1 MDLQTELE
9 KREIDDLYEELLK
22 SFTRPLTPENLQL
35 IHKAFQFASSAH
47 MGVRRRSGEPYILHP
62 LSVAKIVVSEIGLG
76 TKSAVAA
83 ILHDVVED
91 TEYTVQDIEKMFGPK
106 IAMLVDGLTKL
117 SGTYDSKQA
126 TNFRKMLMTL
136 SDDVRVILIKLAD
149 RLHNMRTLES
159 MPLNKQLK
167 ICSETL
173 YIFAPLAHR
182 LGLYAIKCE
191 LEDLSLK
198 FKDPETYRQIEL
210 NLHSEQER
218 INYLVYDF
226 SKPIQTK
233 LYEENFDF
241 TISGRTK
248 SIYSIYQKMQT
259 KNISFEEV
267 YDLLA
272 VRIVFKPKENLSEK
286 RQCFEILSL
295 VTDIYTPKPDRIR
308 DWITIPKANGYESL
322 HTTVMGP
329 KGQWVEIQI
338 RSERMDEIDERGFAA
353 HYKYK
358 GDNSAES
365 ELDKW
370 LHKIRELLANPE
382 SDALDFLDEFKL
394 NLFSREIV
402 VFTPKGEMKMLPK
415 DATVL
420 DCAYDIHTALG
431 NHCIGAKVNHALVP
445 MSYVLKSGDQVEIL
459 TSEKQTPK
467 AEWINIAVTARAKTK
482 IKDSFKHEQKRHI
495 EEGQKKLA
503 LQFEKL
509 NVKPTSNTLKK
520 LITYYGFHTK
530 EQMYAGMGMGLVSL
544 DDVEEALKTKA
555 ENRFV
560 KFWNLT
566 FSSDKKEEKIDK
578 KKPFLL
584 TEDSSKSNYKLAQC
598 CNPIPG
604 DNVVGFVS
612 DGIESEGEQII
623 IHRKTCPEAIKL
635 MSSRGDDIIQ
645 ATWNRFKVLSYLTH
659 LYLRGFDRQGM
670 ANQITNI
677 ISNEYGIN
685 MRSIN
690 MDAHDGIFEGH
701 LYLYIHNTD
710 NLNTLISK
718 LLKLK
723 GIDTVTRMD
732 N

>member
-1 MDLQTELE
+1 LQTEIE
-9 KREIDDLYEELLK
+9 KREIDDLFEEVLK
-22 SFTRPLTPENLQL
+22 SFTRPLTPENVQL
-35 IHKAFQFASSAH
+35 IQKAYQFASSAH
-47 MGVRRRSGEPYILHP
+47 MGVRRRSGEPYIIHP
-62 LSVAKIVVSEIGLG
+62 LSVAKIVVNEMGLG

-91 TEYTVQDIEKMFGPK
+91 TEYTVQDIEKMFGSK
-106 IAMLVDGLTKL
+106 ISMLVDGLTKL
-117 SGTYDSKQA
+117 SGSFDSKQA

-149 RLHNMRTLES
+149 RLHNMRTLDS

-167 ICSETL
+167 ISSETL

-198 FKDPETYRQIEL
+198 YKDPETYRKIEL
-210 NLHSEQER
+210 SLHSEEER

-226 SKPIQTK
+226 SKPIQAK
-233 LYEENFDF
+233 LYDEHFDF
-241 TISGRTK
+241 TVSGRTK
-248 SIYSIYQKMQT
+248 SIYSIYQKMQL

-267 YDLLA
+267 YDLMA
-272 VRIVFKPKENLSEK
+272 VRIVFKPKENISEK

-295 VTDIYTPKPDRIR
+295 ITDIYTPKPDRIR

-322 HTTVMGP
+322 HVTVMGP
-329 KGQWVEIQI
+329 KGQWVEVQI

-358 GDNSAES
+358 GDSSSES

-431 NHCIGAKVNHALVP
+431 NHCIGAKVNHALVS

-459 TSEKQTPK
+459 TSEKQFPK

-482 IKDSFKHEQKRHI
+482 IKDSFKQEQKKHI
-495 EEGQKKLA
+495 EEGLKKLSE
-503 LQFEKL
+503 QFVKL
-509 NVKPTSNTLKK
+509 NVKPSSNTFKK
-520 LITYYGFHTK
+520 LLNHFKFHTK
-530 EQMYAGMGMGLVSL
+530 EQLYAEIGMGLVSL
-544 DDVEEALKTKA
+544 DNLEEVLQTKS
-555 ENRFV
+555 ENRLV

-566 FSSDKKEEKIDK
+566 FSSDKKEEPKIDK
-578 KKPFLL
+578 KQPFLL
-584 TEDSSKSNYKLAQC
+584 TEDSTQSKYKLATC

-604 DNVVGFVS
+604 DGVVGFVS
-612 DGIESEGEQII
+612 EEEDQQII

-635 MSSRGDDIIQ
+635 MSSRGEDIIQ
-645 ATWNRFKVLSYLTH
+645 ATWNKFKVLSYLTH
-659 LYLRGFDRQGM
+659 LYVRGFDRQGI

-685 MRSIN
+685 IRSIN
-690 MDAHDGIFEGH
+690 LDAHDGIFEGH
-701 LYLYIHNTD
+701 LYVYIHNTD
-710 NLNTLISK
+710 SLNILISK
-718 LLKLK
+718 LLKIK
-723 GIDTVTRMD
+723 GIDTVNRQD
-732 N
+732 I

>member
-1 MDLQTELE
+1 MQTEIE
-9 KREIDDLYEELLK
+9 KREIDDLFEEVLK
-22 SFTRPLTPENLQL
+22 SFTRPLTPENVQL
-35 IHKAFQFASSAH
+35 IQKAYQFASSAH
-47 MGVRRRSGEPYILHP
+47 MGVRRRSGEPYIIHS

-91 TEYTVQDIEKMFGPK
+91 TEYTVQDIEKMFGSK
-106 IAMLVDGLTKL
+106 ISMLVDGLTKL
-117 SGTYDSKQA
+117 SGSFDSKQA

-149 RLHNMRTLES
+149 RLHNMRTLDS

-167 ICSETL
+167 ISSETL

-182 LGLYAIKCE
+182 LGLYVIKCE

-198 FKDPETYRQIEL
+198 YKDPETYRKIEL
-210 NLHSEQER
+210 SLHSEEER

-226 SKPIQTK
+226 SKPIQAK
-233 LYEENFDF
+233 LYDEHFDF
-241 TISGRTK
+241 TVSGRTK
-248 SIYSIYQKMQT
+248 SIYSIYQKMQL

-267 YDLLA
+267 YDLMA
-272 VRIVFKPKENLSEK
+272 VRIVFKPKENISEK

-295 VTDIYTPKPDRIR
+295 ITDIYTPKPDRIR

-322 HTTVMGP
+322 HVTVMGP
-329 KGQWVEIQI
+329 KGQWVEVQI

-358 GDNSAES
+358 GDSASES

-415 DATVL
+415 GATVL

-431 NHCIGAKVNHALVP
+431 NHCIGAKVNHALVS

-459 TSEKQTPK
+459 TSEKQFPK
-467 AEWINIAVTARAKTK
+467 AEWISIAVTARAKTK
-482 IKDSFKHEQKRHI
+482 IKDSFKQEQKKHI
-495 EEGQKKLA
+495 EEGLKKLTE
-503 LQFEKL
+503 QFEKL
-509 NVKPTSNTLKK
+509 NVKPSSNTFKK
-520 LITYYGFHTK
+520 LLNHFKFHTK
-530 EQMYAGMGMGLVSL
+530 EQLYAEIGMGLVSL
-544 DDVEEALKTKA
+544 DNLEEVLQTKS
-555 ENRFV
+555 ENRLV
-560 KFWNLT
+560 RFWNLT
-566 FSSDKKEEKIDK
+566 FSSDKKEEQKIDK
-578 KKPFLL
+578 KQPFLL
-584 TEDSSKSNYKLAQC
+584 TEDSTQSKYKLATC

-604 DNVVGFVS
+604 DGVVGFVS
-612 DGIESEGEQII
+612 EEEDQQII
-623 IHRKTCPEAIKL
+623 IHRKKCPEAIKL
-635 MSSRGDDIIQ
+635 MSSRGEDIIQ
-645 ATWNRFKVLSYLTH
+645 ATWNKFKVLSYLTH
-659 LYLRGFDRQGM
+659 LYVRGFDRQGM

-685 MRSIN
+685 IRSIN
-690 MDAHDGIFEGH
+690 LDAHDGIFEGH
-701 LYLYIHNTD
+701 LYVYIHNTD
-710 NLNTLISK
+710 SLNILISK
-718 LLKLK
+718 LLKIK
-723 GIDTVTRMD
+723 GIDTVNRQD
-732 N
+732 I

>member
-1 MDLQTELE
+1 MQTEIE
-9 KREIDDLYEELLK
+9 KREIDDLFEQLLK
-22 SFTRPLTPENLQL
+22 SFTRPLTPENAQL
-35 IHKAFQFASSAH
+35 IRKAYQFASSAH
-47 MGVRRRSGEPYILHP
+47 MGVRRRSGEPYIVHP
-62 LSVAKIVVSEIGLG
+62 LSVAKIVVNEIGLG
-76 TKSAVAA
+76 TKSVVAA

-91 TEYTVQDIEKMFGPK
+91 TDYTVQDIEKMFGSK

-117 SGTYDSKQA
+117 SGSFDSKQA

-149 RLHNMRTLES
+149 RLHNMRTLDS
-159 MPLNKQLK
+159 MPQNKQLK
-167 ICSETL
+167 ISSETL

-191 LEDLSLK
+191 LEDLSLRY
-198 FKDPETYRQIEL
+198 KDPDTYRKIEL
-210 NLHSEQER
+210 SLRSEEER

-226 SKPIQTK
+226 SKPIQSK
-233 LYEENFDF
+233 LYDEHFDF
-241 TISGRTK
+241 SVSGRTK
-248 SIYSIYQKMQT
+248 SIYSIYQKMLT
-259 KNISFEEV
+259 KNITFEEV

-295 VTDIYTPKPDRIR
+295 ITDVYTPKPDRIR
-308 DWITIPKANGYESL
+308 DWITIPKANGYEAL
-322 HTTVMGP
+322 HVTVMGP
-329 KGQWVEIQI
+329 KGQWVEVQI

-358 GDNSAES
+358 GDSASES

-394 NLFSREIV
+394 NLFSSEIV

-431 NHCIGAKVNHALVP
+431 NHCIGAKVNHALVS

-459 TSEKQTPK
+459 TSEKQFPK
-467 AEWINIAVTARAKTK
+467 AEWINIAVTARAKSK
-482 IKDSFKHEQKRHI
+482 IKDSFKQEQKKHI
-495 EEGQKKLA
+495 EEGLKKLTV
-503 LQFEKL
+503 QFEKL
-509 NVKPTSNTLKK
+509 NVKPSSNTFKK
-520 LITYYGFHTK
+520 LLHHFEFHTK
-530 EQMYAGMGMGLVSL
+530 EQLYAEIGMGLVSL
-544 DDVEEALKTKA
+544 DNLDVVLQTKS
-555 ENRFV
+555 ENRLV
-560 KFWNLT
+560 KLWNLT
-566 FSSDKKEEKIDK
+566 FSSDKKEEPKIDK

-584 TEDSSKSNYKLAQC
+584 TEDSKQSKYKLASC

-612 DGIESEGEQII
+612 EEEDQQII
-623 IHRKTCPEAIKL
+623 IHRKNCPEAIKL
-635 MSSRGDDIIQ
+635 MSRRGEDIIQ
-645 ATWNRFKVLSYLTH
+645 ATWNKFKVLSYLTH
-659 LYLRGFDRQGM
+659 LYIRGFDRQGI

-677 ISNEYGIN
+677 ISNEYSIN

-690 MDAHDGIFEGH
+690 LDAHDGVFEGH
-701 LYLYIHNTD
+701 LYVYIHNTD
-710 NLNTLISK
+710 TLKILISK
-718 LLKLK
+718 LLKIK
-723 GIDTVTRMD
+723 GIDTVNRQD
-732 N
+732 I

>member
-1 MDLQTELE
+1 LQTEIE
-9 KREIDDLYEELLK
+9 KREIDDLFEEVLK
-22 SFTRPLTPENLQL
+22 SFTRPLTPENVQL
-35 IHKAFQFASSAH
+35 IQKAYQFASSAH
-47 MGVRRRSGEPYILHP
+47 MGVRRRSGEPYIIHP
-62 LSVAKIVVSEIGLG
+62 LSVAKIVVNEMGLG

-91 TEYTVQDIEKMFGPK
+91 TEYTVQDIEKMFGSK
-106 IAMLVDGLTKL
+106 ISMLVDGLTKL
-117 SGTYDSKQA
+117 SGSFDSKQA

-149 RLHNMRTLES
+149 RLHNMRTLDS

-167 ICSETL
+167 ISSETL

-198 FKDPETYRQIEL
+198 YKDPETYRKIEL
-210 NLHSEQER
+210 SLHSEEER
-218 INYLVYDF
+218 IDYLVYDF
-226 SKPIQTK
+226 SKPIQAK
-233 LYEENFDF
+233 LYDEHFDF
-241 TISGRTK
+241 TVSGRTK
-248 SIYSIYQKMQT
+248 SIYSIYQKMQL
-259 KNISFEEV
+259 KNITFEEV

-272 VRIVFKPKENLSEK
+272 VRIVFKPKENISEK

-295 VTDIYTPKPDRIR
+295 ITDIYTPKPDRIR

-322 HTTVMGP
+322 HVTVMGP
-329 KGQWVEIQI
+329 KGQWVEVQI

-358 GDNSAES
+358 GDSSSES

-431 NHCIGAKVNHALVP
+431 NHCIGAKVNHALVS

-459 TSEKQTPK
+459 TSEKQFPK
-467 AEWINIAVTARAKTK
+467 VEWINIAVTARAKTK
-482 IKDSFKHEQKRHI
+482 IKDSFKQEQKKHI
-495 EEGQKKLA
+495 EEGLKKLTE
-503 LQFEKL
+503 QFEKL
-509 NVKPTSNTLKK
+509 NVKPSSNTFKK
-520 LITYYGFHTK
+520 LLNHFKFHTK
-530 EQMYAGMGMGLVSL
+530 EQLYAEIGMGLVSL
-544 DDVEEALKTKA
+544 DNLEEVLQTKS
-555 ENRFV
+555 ENRLV

-566 FSSDKKEEKIDK
+566 FSSDKKEEPKIDK
-578 KKPFLL
+578 KQPFLL
-584 TEDSSKSNYKLAQC
+584 TEDSQQSKYKLATC

-604 DNVVGFVS
+604 DGVVGFVS
-612 DGIESEGEQII
+612 EEEDQQII
-623 IHRKTCPEAIKL
+623 IHRKKCPEAIKL
-635 MSSRGDDIIQ
+635 MSSRGEDIIQ
-645 ATWNRFKVLSYLTH
+645 ATWNKFKVLSYLTH
-659 LYLRGFDRQGM
+659 LYVRGLDRQGM

-690 MDAHDGIFEGH
+690 LDAHDGVFEGH
-701 LYLYIHNTD
+701 LYVYIHNTD
-710 NLNTLISK
+710 NLNILISK
-718 LLKLK
+718 LQKIK
-723 GIDTVTRMD
+723 GIDTVSRQD
-732 N
+732 V

>member
-1 MDLQTELE
+1 LQTEIE
-9 KREIDDLYEELLK
+9 KREIDDLFEEVLK
-22 SFTRPLTPENLQL
+22 SFTRPLTPENVQL
-35 IHKAFQFASSAH
+35 IQKAYQFVSSAH
-47 MGVRRRSGEPYILHP
+47 MGVRRRSGEPYIIHS

-91 TEYTVQDIEKMFGPK
+91 TEYTVQDIEKMFGSK
-106 IAMLVDGLTKL
+106 ISMLVDGLTKL
-117 SGTYDSKQA
+117 SGSFDSKQA

-149 RLHNMRTLES
+149 RLHNMRTLDS

-167 ICSETL
+167 ISSETL

-182 LGLYAIKCE
+182 LGLYVIKCE

-198 FKDPETYRQIEL
+198 YKDPETYRKIEL
-210 NLHSEQER
+210 SLHSEEER

-226 SKPIQTK
+226 SKPIQAK
-233 LYEENFDF
+233 LYDENFDF
-241 TISGRTK
+241 TVSGRTK
-248 SIYSIYQKMQT
+248 SIYSIYQKMQL

-267 YDLLA
+267 YDLMA
-272 VRIVFKPKENLSEK
+272 VRIVFKPKENISEK

-295 VTDIYTPKPDRIR
+295 ITDIYTPKPDRIR

-322 HTTVMGP
+322 HVTVMGP
-329 KGQWVEIQI
+329 KGQWVEVQI

-358 GDNSAES
+358 GDSASES

-415 DATVL
+415 GATVL

-431 NHCIGAKVNHALVP
+431 NHCIGAKVNHALVS

-459 TSEKQTPK
+459 TSEKQFPK

-482 IKDSFKHEQKRHI
+482 IKDSFKQEQKKHI
-495 EEGQKKLA
+495 EEGLKKLTE
-503 LQFEKL
+503 QFEKL
-509 NVKPTSNTLKK
+509 NVKPSSNTFKK
-520 LITYYGFHTK
+520 LLNHFKFHTK
-530 EQMYAGMGMGLVSL
+530 EQLYAEIGMGLVSL
-544 DDVEEALKTKA
+544 DNLDEVLKTKS
-555 ENRFV
+555 ENRLV
-560 KFWNLT
+560 RFWNLT
-566 FSSDKKEEKIDK
+566 FSSDKKEEAKIDK
-578 KKPFLL
+578 KQPFLL
-584 TEDSSKSNYKLAQC
+584 TEDSTQSKYKLATC

-604 DNVVGFVS
+604 DSVVGFVS
-612 DGIESEGEQII
+612 EEEDQQII

-635 MSSRGDDIIQ
+635 MSSRGEDIIQ
-645 ATWNRFKVLSYLTH
+645 ATWNKFKVLSYLTH
-659 LYLRGFDRQGM
+659 LYVRGFDRQGM

-677 ISNEYGIN
+677 ISNEYDIN
-685 MRSIN
+685 IRSIN
-690 MDAHDGIFEGH
+690 LDAHDGIFEGH
-701 LYLYIHNTD
+701 LYVYIHNTD
-710 NLNTLISK
+710 SLNILISK
-718 LLKLK
+718 LLKIK
-723 GIDTVTRMD
+723 GIDTVSRQD
-732 N
+732 I

>member
-1 MDLQTELE
+1 MQTEIE
-9 KREIDDLYEELLK
+9 KREIDDLFEEVLK
-22 SFTRPLTPENLQL
+22 SFTRPLTPENVQL
-35 IHKAFQFASSAH
+35 IQKAYQFASSAH
-47 MGVRRRSGEPYILHP
+47 MGVRRRSGEPYIIHP
-62 LSVAKIVVSEIGLG
+62 LSVAKIVVNEMGLG

-91 TEYTVQDIEKMFGPK
+91 TEYTVQDIEKMFGSK
-106 IAMLVDGLTKL
+106 ISMLVDGLTKL
-117 SGTYDSKQA
+117 SGSFDSKQA

-149 RLHNMRTLES
+149 RLHNMRTLDS

-167 ICSETL
+167 ISSETL

-182 LGLYAIKCE
+182 LGLYVIKCE

-198 FKDPETYRQIEL
+198 YKDPETYRKIEL
-210 NLHSEQER
+210 SLHSEEER

-226 SKPIQTK
+226 SKPIQAK
-233 LYEENFDF
+233 LYDEHFDF
-241 TISGRTK
+241 TVSGRTK
-248 SIYSIYQKMQT
+248 SIYSIYQKMQL

-267 YDLLA
+267 YDLMA
-272 VRIVFKPKENLSEK
+272 VRIVFKPKENISEK

-295 VTDIYTPKPDRIR
+295 ITDIYTPKPDRIR

-322 HTTVMGP
+322 HVTVMGP
-329 KGQWVEIQI
+329 KGQWVEVQI

-358 GDNSAES
+358 GDSSSES

-431 NHCIGAKVNHALVP
+431 NHCIGAKVNHALVS

-459 TSEKQTPK
+459 TSEKQFPK

-482 IKDSFKHEQKRHI
+482 IKDSFKQEQKKHI
-495 EEGQKKLA
+495 EEGLKKLSE
-503 LQFEKL
+503 QFVKL
-509 NVKPTSNTLKK
+509 NVKPSSNTFKK
-520 LITYYGFHTK
+520 LLNHFKFHTK
-530 EQMYAGMGMGLVSL
+530 EQLYAEIGMGLVSL
-544 DDVEEALKTKA
+544 DNLEEVLQTKS
-555 ENRFV
+555 ENRLV

-566 FSSDKKEEKIDK
+566 FSSDKKEEPKIDK
-578 KKPFLL
+578 KQPFLL
-584 TEDSSKSNYKLAQC
+584 TEDSTQSKYKLATC

-604 DNVVGFVS
+604 DGVVGFVS
-612 DGIESEGEQII
+612 EEEDQQII

-635 MSSRGDDIIQ
+635 MSSRGEDIIQ
-645 ATWNRFKVLSYLTH
+645 ATWNKFKVLSYLTH
-659 LYLRGFDRQGM
+659 LYVRGFDRQGI

-685 MRSIN
+685 IRSIN
-690 MDAHDGIFEGH
+690 LDAHDGIFEGH
-701 LYLYIHNTD
+701 LYVYIHNTD
-710 NLNTLISK
+710 SLNILISK
-718 LLKLK
+718 LLKIK
-723 GIDTVTRMD
+723 GIDTVNRQD
-732 N
+732 I

>member
-1 MDLQTELE
+1 
-9 KREIDDLYEELLK
+9 
-22 SFTRPLTPENLQL
+22 
-35 IHKAFQFASSAH
+35 
-47 MGVRRRSGEPYILHP
+47 
-62 LSVAKIVVSEIGLG
+62 
-76 TKSAVAA
+76 
-83 ILHDVVED
+83 
-91 TEYTVQDIEKMFGPK
+91 
-106 IAMLVDGLTKL
+106 
-117 SGTYDSKQA
+117 
-126 TNFRKMLMTL
+126 
-136 SDDVRVILIKLAD
+136 
-149 RLHNMRTLES
+149 
-159 MPLNKQLK
+159 
-167 ICSETL
+167 
-173 YIFAPLAHR
+173 
-182 LGLYAIKCE
+182 
-191 LEDLSLK
+191 
-198 FKDPETYRQIEL
+198 
-210 NLHSEQER
+210 
-218 INYLVYDF
+218 
-226 SKPIQTK
+226 
-233 LYEENFDF
+233 
-241 TISGRTK
+241 
-248 SIYSIYQKMQT
+248 MQT
-259 KNISFEEV
+259 KNITFEEV

-295 VTDIYTPKPDRIR
+295 ITDIYTPKPDRIR
-308 DWITIPKANGYESL
+308 DWITIPKANGYEAL

-329 KGQWVEIQI
+329 KGQWVEVQI

-358 GDNSAES
+358 GDSSTES

-420 DCAYDIHTALG
+420 DCAYDIHSALG

-459 TSEKQTPK
+459 TSEKQFPK
-467 AEWINIAVTARAKTK
+467 PEWINIAVTARAKTK
-482 IKDSFKHEQKRHI
+482 IKDSFKQEQKKHI
-495 EEGQKKLA
+495 EEGVKMLTA
-503 LQFEKL
+503 QFEKL
-509 NVKPTSNTLKK
+509 SVKPTSNTLKK
-520 LITYYGFHTK
+520 LIHHYGFQTK
-530 EQMYAGMGMGLVSL
+530 EQLYAEIGMGLVSL
-544 DDVEEALKTKA
+544 DNLEEILQTKA

-584 TEDSSKSNYKLAQC
+584 IEDSNKSKYTLATC

-604 DNVVGFVS
+604 DSVVGFVS
-612 DGIESEGEQII
+612 EDEQIL
-623 IHRKTCPEAIKL
+623 IHRKTCPEAIRL
-635 MSSRGDDIIQ
+635 MSSRGEDIVQ

-659 LYLRGFDRQGM
+659 LYVRGFDRQGI

-690 MDAHDGIFEGH
+690 LDAHDGIFEGH

-710 NLNTLISK
+710 SLTILISK
-718 LLKLK
+718 LQKIK
-723 GIDTVTRMD
+723 GIDTVTRQD
-732 N
+732 I

>member
-1 MDLQTELE
+1 LQTEIE
-9 KREIDDLYEELLK
+9 KREIDDLFEEVLK
-22 SFTRPLTPENLQL
+22 SFTRPLTPENVQL
-35 IHKAFQFASSAH
+35 IQKAYQFASSAH
-47 MGVRRRSGEPYILHP
+47 MGVRRRSGEPYIIHP
-62 LSVAKIVVSEIGLG
+62 LSVAKIVVNEMGLG

-91 TEYTVQDIEKMFGPK
+91 TEYTVQDIEKMFGSK
-106 IAMLVDGLTKL
+106 ISMLVDGLTKL
-117 SGTYDSKQA
+117 SGSFDSKQA

-149 RLHNMRTLES
+149 RLHNMRTLDS

-167 ICSETL
+167 ISSETL

-182 LGLYAIKCE
+182 LGLYVIKCE

-198 FKDPETYRQIEL
+198 YKDPETYRKIEL
-210 NLHSEQER
+210 SLHSEEER

-226 SKPIQTK
+226 SKPIQAK
-233 LYEENFDF
+233 LYDEHFDF
-241 TISGRTK
+241 TVSGRTK
-248 SIYSIYQKMQT
+248 SIYSIYQKMQL

-267 YDLLA
+267 YDLMA
-272 VRIVFKPKENLSEK
+272 VRIVFKPKENISEK

-295 VTDIYTPKPDRIR
+295 ITDIYTPKPDRIR

-322 HTTVMGP
+322 HVTVMGP
-329 KGQWVEIQI
+329 KGQWVEVQI

-358 GDNSAES
+358 GDSASES

-431 NHCIGAKVNHALVP
+431 NHCIGAKVNHALVS

-459 TSEKQTPK
+459 TSEKQFPK

-482 IKDSFKHEQKRHI
+482 IKDSFKQEQKKHI
-495 EEGQKKLA
+495 EVGLKKLTE
-503 LQFEKL
+503 QFVKL
-509 NVKPTSNTLKK
+509 NVKPSSNTFKK
-520 LITYYGFHTK
+520 LLNHFNFHTK
-530 EQMYAGMGMGLVSL
+530 EQLYAEIGMGLVSL
-544 DDVEEALKTKA
+544 DNLDEVLKIKS
-555 ENRFV
+555 ENRLV
-560 KFWNLT
+560 RFWNLT
-566 FSSDKKEEKIDK
+566 FSSDKKEEAKIDK
-578 KKPFLL
+578 KQPFLL
-584 TEDSSKSNYKLAQC
+584 TEDSTQSKYKLATC

-604 DNVVGFVS
+604 DSVVGFVS
-612 DGIESEGEQII
+612 EEEDQQII

-635 MSSRGDDIIQ
+635 MSSRGEDIIQ
-645 ATWNRFKVLSYLTH
+645 ATWNKFKVLSYLTH
-659 LYLRGFDRQGM
+659 LYIRGFDRQGI

-677 ISNEYGIN
+677 ISNEYDIN
-685 MRSIN
+685 IRSIN
-690 MDAHDGIFEGH
+690 LDAHDGIFEGH
-701 LYLYIHNTD
+701 LYVYIHNTD
-710 NLNTLISK
+710 SLNILISK
-718 LLKLK
+718 LLKIK
-723 GIDTVTRMD
+723 GIDTVNRQD
-732 N
+732 I